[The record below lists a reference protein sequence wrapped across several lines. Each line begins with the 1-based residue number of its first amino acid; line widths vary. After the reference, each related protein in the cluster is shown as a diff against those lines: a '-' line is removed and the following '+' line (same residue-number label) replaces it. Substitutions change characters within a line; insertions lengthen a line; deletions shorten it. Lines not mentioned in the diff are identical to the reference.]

1 MRPRALYY
9 QTGHVREYL
18 YLLIFCGKR
27 DWSFQIAKEDRA
39 RLTRANYGAV
49 YPCVQNILLE
59 SRTSG
64 SEATLIDMHQAFK
77 DKLHQY
83 FNIPYEYSLVV
94 TIPMGRAVW
103 TGFPPPHKRYVTF
116 RDRLGD
122 LINHEFNDPI

>member
-1 MRPRALYY
+1 M
-9 QTGHVREYL
+9 REYL

-27 DWSFQIAKEDRA
+27 DWSFQVAKEDRA
-39 RLTRANYGAV
+39 GLPRANYGAV

-64 SEATLIDMHQAFK
+64 SEATLTDMHQAFK

-103 TGFPPPHKRYVTF
+103 NGFPPPRKRYVTF
-116 RDRLGD
+116 HDRLGD